1 MISGPCDRG
10 GKGEASFLRDNP
22 DNPASSRSQPPAP
35 SPRQVA
41 VDGTGRF
48 VGGGTAR
55 DLVKQDG
62 TVAAHLQYDAFGR
75 VGKSR
80 II

>member
-1 MISGPCDRG
+1 M
-10 GKGEASFLRDNP
+10 
-22 DNPASSRSQPPAP
+22 
-35 SPRQVA
+35 
-41 VDGTGRF
+41 DGTGRF

-62 TVAAHLQYDAFGR
+62 TVAEHFEYNAFGR